1 MGEIRMNSVQP
12 ELSLEEIAE
21 LEQAEK
27 KGISYDE
34 DCPEMTETQLRE
46 FHSFD
51 EIPVKISKVI

>member
-1 MGEIRMNSVQP
+1 MNSVQP